1 MTADELFEKFVEN
14 FPKFKPMVRTYYP
27 QDNNS
32 IKIYTKKN
40 KAFLFE
46 YGEGKMNL
54 TSVGR

>member
-27 QDNNS
+27 QDDNS

-46 YGEGKMNL
+46 CNGDDMKL
-54 TSVGR
+54 TTVGR